1 MMWVAFRGDLC
12 EEAWALD
19 MRKLGVC
26 EHTVGSPW
34 RHIPLSG
41 RDLKMAREEAP
52 GLYQLSVLT
61 LLGREAMSGV
71 NSSS

>member
-1 MMWVAFRGDLC
+1 MMWVAFQGDLC

-52 GLYQLSVLT
+52 GLC
-61 LLGREAMSGV
+61 
-71 NSSS
+71 